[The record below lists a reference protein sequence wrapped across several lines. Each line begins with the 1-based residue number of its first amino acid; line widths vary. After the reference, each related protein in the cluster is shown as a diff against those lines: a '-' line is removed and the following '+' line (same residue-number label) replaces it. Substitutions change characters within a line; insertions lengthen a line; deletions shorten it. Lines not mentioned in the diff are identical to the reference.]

1 MPPMRL
7 VQHRSGPS
15 ADRPTNTLAG
25 AVAAARACVF
35 VLLCA
40 LTLTACEDP
49 TADERVGRTLSAID
63 GKVSEERAKFTMG
76 QVVDLYLGAF
86 SSTFLKDEHWWS
98 QDECAQAA
106 KSILPVLGELHALKC
121 LDMNNVDLEGAC
133 EFTLPKSLET
143 LGIMPSATQ
152 PPARE
157 IGELPYLRY
166 LILEGENVDDAY
178 LQALLDARGDKPFD
192 RLRLEFSPVSE
203 EQFADMVNG
212 GVSRE
217 WVIVRCPRIGNELVD
232 RLRQQHKI
240 KIGFVP

>member
-1 MPPMRL
+1 MAMNRR
-7 VQHRSGPS
+7 QFMQRSIASGAAFS
-15 ADRPTNTLAG
+15 LAG
-25 AVAAARACVF
+25 AVAAARAGVF
-35 VLLCA
+35 VLLCV

-76 QVVDLYLGAF
+76 QVVELNLGAYSF
-86 SSTFLKDEHWWS
+86 TYLKDEHWWHK
-98 QDECAQAA
+98 DECTKAA
-106 KSILPVLGELHALKC
+106 KSVLPVLAELHALKY
-121 LDMNNVDLEGAC
+121 LDMNSVDLEGAC

-143 LGIMPSATQ
+143 LSIMPSATQ

-157 IGELPYLRY
+157 IGELPHLRY

-178 LQALLDARGDKPFD
+178 LQALLDARGDKPLE
-192 RLRLEFSPVSE
+192 RLRLELSPVSE

-212 GVSRE
+212 GASRE
-217 WVIVRCPRIGNELVD
+217 WIVYGCPRIGEDLVD

-240 KIGFVP
+240 RIAFFP